1 MPEPPRTGEA
11 VLDLIRKSELADD
24 GALTAFLNQTALVP
38 ADTAP
43 AALVDQLVAGGVLT
57 AFQGKAILLGK
68 CRGFRLGPYRI
79 LDQIGSGGM
88 GQVFLAEHAHMRRR
102 VAVKVLPLRLATDK
116 AMVERF
122 YREARAVAALDHP
135 NIVRAH
141 DVGCHRGTHYLV
153 LEYIEGRSLADR
165 LAAGGPLPVG
175 LACAYVVQAAAGLKH
190 AHDKGL
196 AHRDIKPGNILVD
209 RDGVVKILDMGLAR
223 FFEDERDRITRDLDA
238 GSVMGTADYVAPEQL
253 TDSAAAD
260 HRADIYSL
268 GATFYHLLT
277 GRPPFDGTTTA
288 KLLAHQVRPVAPA
301 HVVRPE
307 VPPAVSAVIE
317 RMMAKAPADR
327 YQTVGEVVTE
337 LLPYVGTV
345 TDADG
350 AATVRLPP
358 IVAAALSQST
368 GLFPTRRTPV
378 PARKK
383 TRGPRRVAFALAAVA
398 FGGVCGVLV
407 AHLTRPDAAGPQVAG
422 PTPPDPQPDPPVAR
436 PDPPPPDPPK
446 KPPDDPNALAPLVR
460 LDGGKDNVEAAVF
473 TPGDRFLVTAGGDG
487 TVRVWDGATGAPVR
501 RIEAHADKVR
511 DLALLPGGRRVLS
524 AGHDRALKLW
534 DLDTGA
540 CLHTYHAAAPVTAV
554 AALPDGRRFLAAG
567 ADGSISLWDADTETV
582 LKQYPP
588 APLGVF
594 GLAVTRDGR
603 RAVAATWDLRRNAA
617 RPDELAKL
625 TPVAIWVFDVE
636 SGREVRRMAP
646 DASVAHVALSRDGR
660 LVAFGTG
667 DGVGVWD
674 VEANTCRLL
683 TGLKGRTVST
693 AFTRDGRHLVSTGLD
708 WAVTVWDAAT
718 GRPLATE
725 AKLAGPGLGVAPAH
739 DGRRVAVVGARGEAA
754 VWRLPAAA
762 AAAPPAPDLPRPVAV
777 LTRALGLPEDVAFSS
792 DGASV
797 VGAASVSRDVV
808 VWNASTGAEVGRVR
822 TPEPAT
828 GTRGLAALPGDL
840 VASCSGSDPAVRVWS
855 PKAGKSVRTL
865 TADKVTH
872 FTAVAAAG
880 DRVFATAND
889 RTVRAWAAGSD
900 DEPARVDTRADCRG
914 LAVAPDGARFVVGC
928 TDRSVRLF
936 DVATK
941 AQLRSTTS
949 DVIPWR
955 LAVSPDGKWAA
966 FGTTTGVTL
975 WNLDTGETRA
985 LAGAEKYV
993 DGVAF
998 TRNGRFVLGGSAD
1011 RGLYT
1016 WEVAPG
1022 RLVGRVADHTNLIR
1036 SVALSPDGTR
1046 AVTSSTD
1053 GTGVVWQLP
1062 DSMAK

>member
-43 AALVDQLVAGGVLT
+43 AVLVDQLIAGGVLT

-165 LAAGGPLPVG
+165 LAAAGPLPVG

-196 AHRDIKPGNILVD
+196 AHRDIKPGNVLVD

-301 HVVRPE
+301 HTVRQE
-307 VPPAVSAVIE
+307 VPAAVSAVVE

-327 YQTVGEVVTE
+327 YQSVGEVVAD
-337 LLPYVGTV
+337 LLPHVGAV
-345 TDADG
+345 TDGDG

-358 IVAAALSQST
+358 VVAAALSQST
-368 GLFPTRRTPV
+368 GLYPTRRTPV
-378 PARKK
+378 PGTGA
-383 TRGPRRVAFALAAVA
+383 GRRSVRRSRLAFALAAIA

-407 AHLTRPDAAGPQVAG
+407 AHLTRPDGPGPQVAG
-422 PTPPDPQPDPPVAR
+422 PPPDPQPDPPVTR
-436 PDPPPPDPPK
+436 PDPPPPR
-446 KPPDDPNALAPLVR
+446 KPPDDPNALAPLFR
-460 LDGGKDNVEAAVF
+460 LAAGRDNVEAAAF

-487 TVRVWDGATGAPVR
+487 AVQVWDGATGAPVR
-501 RIEAHADKVR
+501 KIDAHAEKVR
-511 DLALLPGGRRVLS
+511 DLALLPDGRRVLS
-524 AGHDRALKLW
+524 AGHDKVLRLW

-540 CLHTYHAAAPVTAV
+540 CLHTYTAAAPVTAV
-554 AALPDGRRFLAAG
+554 AVLPDGRRFLAAG
-567 ADGSISLWDADTETV
+567 ADGGITLWDADSEAV
-582 LKQYPP
+582 LRQYPP

-603 RAVAATWDLRRNAA
+603 RAVAATWDLRRNGA

-625 TPVAIWVFDVE
+625 TPVAIWVFDIE
-636 SGREVRRMAP
+636 TGKEVRRMAP

-667 DGVGVWD
+667 DGVGLWD
-674 VEANTCRLL
+674 VEANTCRML
-683 TGLKGRTVST
+683 TGLKGRTVSV
-693 AFTRDGRHLVSTGLD
+693 AFTRDGRHLVSTGIDRTIAL
-708 WAVTVWDAAT
+708 WDAAT
-718 GRPLATE
+718 GRPLPTDAR
-725 AKLAGPGLGVAPAH
+725 LPGPGLGVAAAH
-739 DGRRVAVVGARGEAA
+739 DGRRVAVVGTNGEAV

-762 AAAPPAPDLPRPVAV
+762 AAAAPDPELPRPVAV
-777 LTRALGLPEDVAFSS
+777 LTRPFGLPEDVVFAS

-797 VGAASVSRDVV
+797 AGAASLSREIV
-808 VWNASTGAEVGRVR
+808 VWNATTGAETGRMR

-828 GTRGLAALPGDL
+828 GVRGLAALPGDR

-855 PKAGKSVRTL
+855 LKTARAVRTL

-889 RTVRAWAAGSD
+889 RTVRAWAADSD
-900 DEPARVDTRADCRG
+900 SDPTRFDTRADCRG
-914 LAVAPDGARFVVGC
+914 LVVAPDGSRFVVGC

-941 AQLRSTTS
+941 AQLRSTTA

-955 LAVSPDGKWAA
+955 LAVSPDGAWAA
-966 FGTTTGVTL
+966 FGTTTGATL
-975 WNLDTGETRA
+975 WNLGTGETRA
-985 LAGAEKYV
+985 LAGAEKYI

-998 TRNGRFVLGGSAD
+998 TRNGRYVLGGSAD

-1016 WEVAPG
+1016 WEAATG
-1022 RLVGRVADHTNLIR
+1022 RLVGRVADHTNFIR
-1036 SVALSPDGTR
+1036 DVRLSPAGDR
-1046 AVTSSTD
+1046 VVTSSTD

-1062 DSMAK
+1062 DSMVK